1 MAEKNKVLKREKR
14 EREQEK
20 IEEEQLWNKLKTLNK
35 EFRAIGNTKKQQTK
49 KSKGNI
55 KINCSINFEIFNYY
69 NKRVVI

>member
-1 MAEKNKVLKREKR
+1 MKKEDKKDVNWLKKNKVLKREKR

-55 KINCSINFEIFNYY
+55 KINC
-69 NKRVVI
+69 

>member
-1 MAEKNKVLKREKR
+1 MNWLKKNKVLKREKR

-20 IEEEQLWNKLKTLNK
+20 IEEEQLWNKLKTLNI

-55 KINCSINFEIFNYY
+55 KINC
-69 NKRVVI
+69 